1 MSIEIAPFEGS
12 AEELSQFIVE
22 NWKRSYEGKMAV
34 PTWTP
39 QYFDWQM
46 TGSQHADRNSLI
58 SARLDG
64 NLVGTLLYMEFP
76 LWVLGQEY
84 QGCLGSWLT
93 VAPECR
99 RMGVASLMSAAM
111 KARQRDKDYFARLGY
126 AFHGARASLGPRF
139 WKRSVSQAQTLKLK
153 EMKLWARVLDPR
165 RVANWSNKSWER
177 LLLKSLPVSV
187 CRVAAASAQT
197 EIRAYTPEDMQACRE
212 LINNQARRSDLA
224 MLWTE
229 DRLRSHLA
237 YEDLAHT
244 LVVERQGRV
253 VGFLNYHLL
262 GLNLYGQIQSAIVD
276 MLACQELTGREI
288 RDLVNAA
295 LAKMRDEQGVA
306 LVLMREF
313 AHQPHSALLSCRF
326 LPQFSDSALILTGTT
341 EESAKLLR
349 RCRNVHVVWR

>member
-1 MSIEIAPFEGS
+1 MSLEIAPFEGS

-22 NWKRSYEGKMAV
+22 NWMRSYEGKMAV
-34 PTWTP
+34 PSWTP

-46 TGSQHADRNSLI
+46 TGTQHPDRNSLI

-76 LWVLGQEY
+76 IWVLGQEY
-84 QGCLGSWLT
+84 RGFLGSWLT

-111 KARQRDKDYFARLGY
+111 KARKRDQDYLTRMGY
-126 AFHGARASLGPRF
+126 AFHGARASMGPRF
-139 WKRSVSQAQTLKLK
+139 WKRSVSQAQTLKLR

-165 RVANWSNKSWER
+165 QVANWSNKSWER
-177 LLLKSLPVSV
+177 LLLKSLPTAV
-187 CRVAAASAQT
+187 CRVSTPSSQT
-197 EIRAYTPEDMQACRE
+197 EVRPFRPEDMPTCQE
-212 LINNQARRSDLA
+212 LINSQARRADLA

-229 DRLRSHLA
+229 ERLRSHLA

-262 GLNLYGQIQSAIVD
+262 GLNLHGQIQSAIVD

-288 RDLVNAA
+288 RDLVNTA

-313 AHQPHSALLSCRF
+313 AHQPRSALLSCRF
-326 LPQFSDSALILTGTT
+326 LPQFSDSALILTGVT
-341 EESAKLLR
+341 EESVKLLS
-349 RCRNVHVVWR
+349 RCRNVHVMWR